1 MQKFVGSFF
10 FAWDKELYCPAA
22 DEYAICNTSD
32 LNEELGQVNHLEKK
46 LDCRF
51 TFLTHPV

>member
-32 LNEELGQVNHLEKK
+32 LNEELGQV
-46 LDCRF
+46 
-51 TFLTHPV
+51 TFMAHINDKTFKNNNFAI